1 MTDTKGCRTGK
12 NKMTEWKIKNITI
25 ANRVVVA
32 PMAGISNPAFRT
44 ICKQFQPE
52 LIYTEMISDKALY
65 YQNAKTIHM
74 TYMEQSEHPLSM
86 QIFGHDMET
95 MVYAAKFLDEKTDC
109 DIIDVNMGCPVN
121 KVIKAHAGSALML
134 EEDYAANLI
143 HTIISTVK
151 KPVTVKMRIGFDQ
164 DHINCVSLAK
174 KLEQAGAG
182 AIAIHGRTRSQ
193 MYEGNA
199 DWSYIKAVKDALSIP
214 VIGNGDIHTPQDA
227 LRMLTETG
235 VDAVMIGRGV
245 LGDPWL
251 IKQIVQYLDSGTYEP
266 MAGAEEKFEMARQ
279 HAKRLCEHKGETVG
293 MREMRGHAAWYVKGL
308 HHSHQLKDALSK
320 ITTYQELDALL
331 DDYEKNVLQK

>member
-1 MTDTKGCRTGK
+1 M
-12 NKMTEWKIKNITI
+12 NAWKIKNITI

-44 ICKQFQPE
+44 ICKQFQPG

-65 YQNAKTIHM
+65 YHNAKTIQMTHM
-74 TYMEQSEHPLSM
+74 EPNEHPLSM
-86 QIFGHDMET
+86 QIFGHDIET
-95 MVYAAKFLDEKTDC
+95 MVYAAKFLDEQTNC
-109 DIIDVNMGCPVN
+109 DMIDVNMGCPVN

-134 EEDYAANLI
+134 EEDHAAKLMYAIVSA
-143 HTIISTVK
+143 VK

-164 DHINCVSLAK
+164 NHINCVSLAK
-174 KLEQAGAG
+174 KLEQAGVS
-182 AIAIHGRTRSQ
+182 AIALHARTRSQ

-199 DWSYIKAVKDALSIP
+199 DWSYIKAIKDALTIP

-227 LRMLTETG
+227 LRMLMETG
-235 VDAVMIGRGV
+235 ADAVMIGRGV

-251 IKQIVQYLDSGTYEP
+251 IKQTVQYLENGTYEP
-266 MAGAEEKFEMARQ
+266 IASAKEKIVVARQ
-279 HAKRLCEHKGETVG
+279 HAKRLCAHKGEAIG

-308 HHSHQLKDALSK
+308 YHSHQLKDALSK

-331 DDYEKNVLQK
+331 HDYEQNVLQK